1 MSGIP
6 SNDPTNAG
14 FISPVFFDACAITS
28 EDTTVSRVMLG
39 GAVGLVAEQDT
50 LPQLTATVTLKGV
63 ALSPQPAVLWEVN
76 SDVCSI
82 DQSGTQQVRTTS
94 FRLASPRSAHKR
106 TAKKGNQ
113 MSTVISPEISSYYMS
128 FPTTY
133 NRYAVVQL
141 LQGDEAGMAT
151 YLAWVALQSTNA
163 TQSPASS

>member
-1 MSGIP
+1 
-6 SNDPTNAG
+6 
-14 FISPVFFDACAITS
+14 
-28 EDTTVSRVMLG
+28 
-39 GAVGLVAEQDT
+39 
-50 LPQLTATVTLKGV
+50 
-63 ALSPQPAVLWEVN
+63 
-76 SDVCSI
+76 
-82 DQSGTQQVRTTS
+82 
-94 FRLASPRSAHKR
+94 
-106 TAKKGNQ
+106 